1 MQTSGGGKKKN
12 QNMSSF
18 NETVQGKNCPKK
30 SLAIMA
36 CIEIYGKPALEAE
49 TIFVACLV
57 LK

>member
-1 MQTSGGGKKKN
+1 
-12 QNMSSF
+12 MSSY

-36 CIEIYGKPALEAE
+36 YIEIYGKPALEAE

-57 LK
+57 LKQLCW